1 MSLAHISKLLAA
13 ALNRDPGGAVDRG
26 RHLVECEFLLVSVLK
41 LMIKTKETKISC
53 FMSAKFVAFSAI
65 VASAAA
71 FAPGASFQPRLRSAG
86 VSSIS
91 MDLDR
96 SSRAPVITVFD
107 HRGCVRGKKDLEY
120 TGKKSGDANDE
131 MCVKVDFAKI
141 NINTAAAAQVTAETL
156 GVLTK

>member
-1 MSLAHISKLLAA
+1 
-13 ALNRDPGGAVDRG
+13 
-26 RHLVECEFLLVSVLK
+26 
-41 LMIKTKETKISC
+41 
-53 FMSAKFVAFSAI
+53 MSAKVIAFSAI

-71 FAPGASFQPRLRSAG
+71 FAPAGTFQPRLRTAG

-107 HRGCVRGKKDLEY
+107 HRGCVRGKKDSEY

-131 MCVKVDFAKI
+131 MCVKIDFAKI
-141 NINTAAAAQVTAETL
+141 NINTAAAIQVTAETL
-156 GVLTK
+156 GVMTK